1 MYKNHITKW
10 KLDKRNK
17 ESEVMAVVR
26 KKHQRDAVGKA
37 SEFHLRGRLVDLDDV
52 HRYLKRKGMSIENAI
67 ELNAATP
74 PELRC
79 CTPDAVPRSV
89 HRYLKRK
96 SMSIKNAI
104 ELNAATPPELRRCTP
119 DAVPRSPANPEIFEV
134 AQRVLIKIRHY
145 IFGSRDSETWFLS
158 ANSEFYLSVKG
169 ASRGG
174 TLADFQV
181 NLEAACNLLNTG
193 SHTRAG
199 QFLVSGSA
207 YIQDILLEEAPR
219 TLEAVFYVMM
229 MFQKHGWV
237 DCGNIIV
244 KQLSGMATAILPE
257 MHPLRQIFNHLQSLG
272 LESAKDFLPNA
283 WACLADMLEEALDAS
298 SLTVLQSRLGYIH
311 HVESTRNLNKADA
324 QLRTMVER
332 CREVHGRFS
341 SRYAEATLALATFLR
356 YHRQYIEA
364 AAAAEEVIRC
374 GREGRFSYAT
384 QMWRE
389 GMVTL
394 AHCQYQNYDDKQAE
408 LTLRQAIDVAIANW
422 GWEAGQTL
430 QPLTILEEW
439 LTQFGKHEE
448 AAEVSERLAEIL
460 RQSNAFV

>member
-37 SEFHLRGRLVDLDDV
+37 SEFHLRGRLVDLDNV

-79 CTPDAVPRSV
+79 CTPDAVPRSPV
-89 HRYLKRK
+89 
-96 SMSIKNAI
+96 
-104 ELNAATPPELRRCTP
+104 
-119 DAVPRSPANPEIFEV
+119 NPEIFEGP
-134 AQRVLIKIRHY
+134 QRVFTEIRNY

-158 ANSEFYLSVKG
+158 ASNEFYLSAKAAEG
-169 ASRGG
+169 KIAI
-174 TLADFQV
+174 TQFHY
-181 NLEAACNLLNTG
+181 NLDAACSLLNVG
-193 SHTRAG
+193 SYTRAG
-199 QFLVSGSA
+199 QLLVSGSA
-207 YIQDILLEEAPR
+207 YIQDILLEEEPQA
-219 TLEAVFYVMM
+219 LEVVFYVMVKL
-229 MFQKHGWV
+229 QEHGWV
-237 DCGNIIV
+237 DCRNIIFE
-244 KQLSGMATAILPE
+244 QFSRMATAILPE

-272 LESAKDFLPNA
+272 PELTKDFLPNA
-283 WACLADMLEEALDAS
+283 WASFVDTVEEALDAS

-311 HVESTRNLNKADA
+311 QVESTRNLNKADA

-341 SRYAEATLALATFLR
+341 SRYAEAKLALATFLR
-356 YHRQYIEA
+356 YHRRYIEA

-384 QMWRE
+384 KMWHE

-394 AHCQYQNYDDKQAE
+394 ARCQYQNYDDEQAE
-408 LTLRQAIDVAIANW
+408 STLRQAIDVVIANW
-422 GWEAGQTL
+422 GWEAGETL
-430 QPLTILEEW
+430 RLLMMLEEW

-448 AAEVSERLAEIL
+448 AAEVSEQVTEIL
-460 RQSNAFV
+460 RKSNAFV